1 MTTQLIA
8 WLTTLLKIVQV
19 SSVILKKNGSG
30 GRTRT
35 GTELPQPDFESGVST
50 NFTTPP

>member
-1 MTTQLIA
+1 MMTQPIA
-8 WLTTLLKIVQV
+8 WLTILSRIVQTKE
-19 SSVILKKNGSG
+19 LYKRNGSG